1 MSKQTVLLSLVVP
14 IYNEEENILLLTQ
27 RIVEALKS
35 YSFELIYIDDCS
47 TDSVSY
53 THLTLPTKR
62 IV

>member
-35 YSFELIYIDDCS
+35 
-47 TDSVSY
+47 
-53 THLTLPTKR
+53 
-62 IV
+62 

>member
-35 YSFELIYIDDCS
+35 YSFELIYIDDCW
-47 TDSVSY
+47 
-53 THLTLPTKR
+53 LKR
-62 IV
+62 AHKEY